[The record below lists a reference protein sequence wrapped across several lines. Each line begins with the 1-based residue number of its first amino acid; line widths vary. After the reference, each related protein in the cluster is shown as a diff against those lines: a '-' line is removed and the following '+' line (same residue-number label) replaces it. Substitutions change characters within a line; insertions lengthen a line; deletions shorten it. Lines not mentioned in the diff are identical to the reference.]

1 MKSKKVAFIL
11 VYSLIALFGVVIAVN
26 WYSVIQGEET
36 IEEYLE
42 EEEVVEVITVSHEE
56 EVEETDLSSEAEQSE
71 VASGEII
78 ADVHAEL
85 NSLVGWNR
93 YRGFSWGR
101 NEPRLEGIVED
112 LETMLEIETNDARRK
127 DAQRTIQ
134 AIQKALDGSDVEG
147 VRLAH
152 KIMHDLDFYV
162 NGNVGDGKRYGIT
175 EYQ

>member
-1 MKSKKVAFIL
+1 MMKSKKVAFIL
-11 VYSLIALFGVVIAVN
+11 VYSLIAMFGVVIAVN
-26 WYSVIQGEET
+26 WYSISQGEET

-42 EEEVVEVITVSHEE
+42 EEEAVEVITVSHEE
-56 EVEETDLSSEAEQSE
+56 GGEESDLSNDEETESGA
-71 VASGEII
+71 GEII
-78 ADVHAEL
+78 ATVHQEL
-85 NSLVGWNR
+85 NQLVGWNR

-112 LETMLEIETNDARRK
+112 LETMLEIDTNDDRRK
-127 DAQRTIQ
+127 DAKRTIQ